1 MIISVLCGQ
10 LLCFFKDTEDF
21 SSSKA
26 ATAPITIFNAICEK
40 ADDYTKKKN
49 VFRLKCT
56 DGSEFLFLAPSQ
68 EEMEDWVNKIS
79 FHAKLPPS
87 LQLLSYDE
95 SQKVCNIITIL
106 IFGKYYINKSRL
118 QTINKYISRL
128 KYYYQ
133 VLILYY
139 VQILYI

>member
-1 MIISVLCGQ
+1 MVSVLCGQ
-10 LLCFFKDTEDF
+10 LLCFFKDMEDF
-21 SSSKA
+21 SLSKA
-26 ATAPITIFNAICEK
+26 ATGPVTIYNAICEK

-68 EEMEDWVNKIS
+68 EEMKDWVNKIS

-95 SQKVCNIITIL
+95 SQKVSKRAKFINADII
-106 IFGKYYINKSRL
+106 FYKRDYYL
-118 QTINKYISRL
+118 L
-128 KYYYQ
+128 EF
-133 VLILYY
+133 
-139 VQILYI
+139 

>member
-1 MIISVLCGQ
+1 M
-10 LLCFFKDTEDF
+10 CFFKDTEDF

-95 SQKVCNIITIL
+95 SQKVCIIITI
-106 IFGKYYINKSRL
+106 FWKYY
-118 QTINKYISRL
+118 
-128 KYYYQ
+128 
-133 VLILYY
+133 
-139 VQILYI
+139 